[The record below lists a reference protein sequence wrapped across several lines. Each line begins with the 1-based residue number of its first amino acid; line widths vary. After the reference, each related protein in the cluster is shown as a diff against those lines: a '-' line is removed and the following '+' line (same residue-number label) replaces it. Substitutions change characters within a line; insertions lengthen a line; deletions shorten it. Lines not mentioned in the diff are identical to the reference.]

1 MAMCGLSWKNTK
13 GGFNPMKAIT
23 CDVILTSAST
33 RADGSLGLR
42 LATPELKA
50 DEKTVFFELLNQ
62 SLKMLLQPKD
72 GEPAELKDVKREFEC
87 KTPGQRLRA
96 VLFVAWKQA
105 KQPGEFED
113 FYRKKIECYI
123 DDVKLNLQPI

>member
-1 MAMCGLSWKNTK
+1 
-13 GGFNPMKAIT
+13 MKAIT

-42 LATPELKA
+42 FSTPELKA
-50 DEKTVFFELLNQ
+50 EEKTVFFELLNQ

-72 GEPAELKDVKREFEC
+72 GEPAELKEVKREFEC

-105 KQPGEFED
+105 KEPGDFED
-113 FYRKKIECYI
+113 YYKSKMDFFL
-123 DDVKLNLQPI
+123 DDVKANLQPV

>member
-1 MAMCGLSWKNTK
+1 
-13 GGFNPMKAIT
+13 MKAIT

-42 LATPELKA
+42 LATPELKP

-72 GEPAELKDVKREFEC
+72 GEPAELKDVKKEFEC
-87 KTPGQRLRA
+87 KTPSQRLRA

-105 KQPGEFED
+105 KEPGEYED
-113 FYRKKIECYI
+113 FYREKMEFFINN
-123 DDVKLNLQPI
+123 VKQNLQPI